1 VLVEPIAV
9 AGIEAGCGA
18 SATATLGRTA
28 WAEGALLRCV
38 AG

>member
-1 VLVEPIAV
+1 VLVGPIAG
-9 AGIEAGCGA
+9 AGIGVGCGA

-28 WAEGALLRCV
+28 WAAGALLRRV